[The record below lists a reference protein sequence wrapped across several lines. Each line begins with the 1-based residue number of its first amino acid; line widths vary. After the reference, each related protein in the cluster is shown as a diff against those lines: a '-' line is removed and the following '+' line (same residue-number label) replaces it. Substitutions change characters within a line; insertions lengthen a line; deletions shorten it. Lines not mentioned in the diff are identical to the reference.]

1 MQQPN
6 QHFNRAQIL
15 FEQRRYD
22 LAETELRQA
31 IGLDPENPDAYAYLA
46 LCLAERKQWQPAT
59 EAAQRAIAI
68 DAGIPFCHYTLAAV
82 LHDRNMHK
90 EAGLA
95 IDEALRLEPDHAS
108 YWGLRAA
115 IHIAQKQFRDALTA
129 AETGLE
135 LDAEHESCTNLR
147 ALALT
152 NLGDKQA
159 AASAID
165 ATLAKNPLNP
175 SSHANI
181 GWTLLHQ
188 GEPRRAM
195 EHFKEALR
203 LDPNMDWARSGV
215 IEAMKA
221 RSWVYRIFLAYFL
234 FMGRLQGRAQLF
246 ILVGGYIAYQI
257 LRAVRTSH
265 PALSPFLTPLIIAY
279 FVFAIG
285 TIVAVP
291 LFNLFLLSSSFGRIV
306 LRPAQRWAA
315 AAFGISLIP
324 PATFLTLWA
333 IQGGI
338 FFEFCA
344 LLTGLLPI
352 PIALAGLARAGTG
365 RIVMTSLAVFL
376 TLACIVMCYFI
387 LLPDFRPIKD
397 LVVPFV
403 IACLGSTWVSNF
415 FAIAGP
421 KVKR

>member
-1 MQQPN
+1 MQHPN
-6 QHFNRAQIL
+6 QHLKRAQVL

-68 DAGIPFCHYTLAAV
+68 DAGIPFCHYALAAV

-95 IDEALRLEPDHAS
+95 IDEALRLEPDHAA

-175 SSHANI
+175 SSHANM

-215 IEAMKA
+215 IEAMKG
-221 RSWVYRIFLAYFL
+221 RSPIYRIFLAYFL
-234 FMGRLQGRAQLF
+234 FMGRLQGRAQWMV
-246 ILVGGYIAYQI
+246 LVGGYVAYQI
-257 LRAVRTSH
+257 LRSVRTSN
-265 PALSPFLTPLIIAY
+265 PALAPFLTPLIIAY

-285 TIVAVP
+285 TIVSVP
-291 LFNLFLLSSSFGRIV
+291 LFNLFLLCSSFGRLV
-306 LRPAQRWAA
+306 LRPPQRWGA
-315 AAFGISLIP
+315 AAFGASLIP
-324 PATFLTLWA
+324 PAIFLTLWA
-333 IQGGI
+333 TKGGVE
-338 FFEFCA
+338 FEVCA
-344 LLTGLLPI
+344 LLSGLLPI
-352 PIALAGLARAGTG
+352 PVALAGLTRPGTG
-365 RIVMTSLAVFL
+365 RIVLISMASLL
-376 TLACIVMCYFI
+376 TLVCAAMCFLI
-387 LLPDFRPIKD
+387 LREDYVIKNS
-397 LVVPFV
+397 VTIYV
-403 IACLGSTWVSNF
+403 IACLGSTWISNF
-415 FAIAGP
+415 FATAGP